1 MVWEYINPEGNFGV
15 VSQGNNPQ
23 QNNVF
28 RTYRY
33 GPSFPGFEGRDMT
46 PSEPLEGPDVWGCEL
61 YPSQDSTSALGPVLQ
76 ASPAI
81 QAFPNPA
88 TSRLTLSTPQ
98 PGTWDIY
105 NNTGQLVFTRTTH
118 HSSTLVDC
126 ASWPEGLYVVA
137 FHPRR
142 NDFAPS
148 TLKVSISH

>member
-61 YPSQDSTSALGPVLQ
+61 YPSQDSTSALGSAFL
-76 ASPAI
+76 ARPAI

-88 TSRLTLSTPQ
+88 ASRLTLSAPQ
-98 PGTWDIY
+98 PGTWKIY
-105 NNTGQLVFTRTTH
+105 NTTGELVFTR
-118 HSSTLVDC
+118 SALNASTPVDC
-126 ASWPEGLYVVA
+126 ATWPEGLYVAA
-137 FHPRR
+137 FCPRR
-142 NDFAPS
+142 HGFASS
-148 TLKVSISH
+148 TLKLSISH

>member
-33 GPSFPGFEGRDMT
+33 GPSFPGFQGRDLT

-61 YPSQDSTSALGPVLQ
+61 HPSQDSTSALAHALS

-81 QAFPNPA
+81 HAFPNPA
-88 TSRLTLSTPQ
+88 ASRLTLSTPQ
-98 PGTWDIY
+98 PGTWNIY
-105 NNTGQLVFTRTTH
+105 NTTGDLVFTHITH
-118 HSSTLVDC
+118 LASTLVDC
-126 ASWPEGLYVVA
+126 ASWPEGLYVAA

-142 NDFAPS
+142 RGLAPS
-148 TLKVSISH
+148 ALKLSISH